1 MLKRKAW
8 PRDWLLRVRLS
19 RYLFP
24 SISSD
29 LFSCAGITGLPPVTP
44 LTLSPDKQHLLFCLS
59 PLFPSPHQGTSHLI
73 PETATRIIKIVKE
86 KLHERSAE
94 GPAGFL
100 KLFRDI
106 DADHG
111 GTIDRDEMRT
121 FLNYYSLG
129 KNDEVFEEIFNGFD
143 PDGSGD
149 IDMQEFLTHL
159 LDRSMEEHGKEESGL
174 LHDRQKGGTREFDT
188 KVPKALGCTALD
200 SSLDALDVINLI
212 KEKIFSRT
220 KSSSG
225 TTTTAFRMFKR
236 GERNI
241 TRKHFFEVLLSYNI
255 KLNSIELQHDVWNH
269 FDTDGDGTL
278 DFDEFIEHI
287 FDSE

>member
-1 MLKRKAW
+1 
-8 PRDWLLRVRLS
+8 
-19 RYLFP
+19 
-24 SISSD
+24 
-29 LFSCAGITGLPPVTP
+29 
-44 LTLSPDKQHLLFCLS
+44 
-59 PLFPSPHQGTSHLI
+59 
-73 PETATRIIKIVKE
+73 
-86 KLHERSAE
+86 
-94 GPAGFL
+94 
-100 KLFRDI
+100 
-106 DADHG
+106 
-111 GTIDRDEMRT
+111 MRT

-255 KLNSIELQHDVWNH
+255 KLNTIELQHDVWNH